1 MLVIGKLT
9 NIKILPPTFSSLGLQ
24 IRIFQAMGDEFFLP
38 DDSHYWM
45 SQMKGPM
52 YLRLL
57 PNAEHTT
64 ALSGLSTKHWVWT
77 LRHTFL
83 ATMLDRKMPDY
94 CVERY
99 LKEDGTRGVKVIFL

>member
-1 MLVIGKLT
+1 
-9 NIKILPPTFSSLGLQ
+9 
-24 IRIFQAMGDEFFLP
+24 
-38 DDSHYWM
+38 M

-52 YLRLL
+52 YFRLL

-99 LKEDGTRGVKVIFL
+99 LKEDGTRGVKVKYRLFYFLQNENRLGDVKRMDPWCECFCRTQSYPTSS

>member
-1 MLVIGKLT
+1 
-9 NIKILPPTFSSLGLQ
+9 
-24 IRIFQAMGDEFFLP
+24 
-38 DDSHYWM
+38 
-45 SQMKGPM
+45 MKGPM

-99 LKEDGTRGVKVIFL
+99 LKSDGTRGVKV

>member
-1 MLVIGKLT
+1 
-9 NIKILPPTFSSLGLQ
+9 
-24 IRIFQAMGDEFFLP
+24 MGDEFFLP

-99 LKEDGTRGVKVIFL
+99 LKEDGTRGVKVMFLEKKRFGTKIY